1 VKALLDEQLSPQI
14 AAFLRQA
21 GLDVH
26 AVADRPDLIGRSDRF
41 IFEVACSEDR
51 AVITNNIKDCRPLA
65 AQWLAQGRVH
75 AGLILLPSSRT
86 RTRAAIT
93 MLADRVARV
102 LRDNPDA
109 VASSERWIGPLPR
122 A

>member
-14 AAFLRQA
+14 AALLRQH
-21 GLDVH
+21 GLDVD
-26 AVADRPDLIGRSDRF
+26 AVADRLDLAGRSDLV

-51 AVITNNIKDCRPLA
+51 AVITNNSKDFRPLA

-86 RTRAAIT
+86 RTRAAAT
-93 MLADRVARV
+93 VLADRVAGV
-102 LRDNPDA
+102 LRDNPGGL
-109 VASSERWIGPLPR
+109 ASSERWIGPLPS